1 MAVQCFKTDIYLKL
15 LLKLH
20 ISLKQCYIYMLNQE
34 LDMLSG
40 LLNRDLKSD
49 NRNAVHW
56 RPGGEGRREELGIIR
71 ACHRVWGLGMFP
83 FTFDSLIILIE
94 KLHRNTKLEN
104 WSAPEGPTQW
114 LPSLCHPAIPVS
126 RLFSG
131 GGVAKHTSCPPTLL
145 KIQMAACRCDVLF
158 LYLEINAWYWEP
170 EGRRHPT
177 STFRHPSLC
186 SPVSECHKSNQC
198 MREILCF
205 QSWCTIKITH
215 NSSS

>member
-34 LDMLSG
+34 FDMLSG

-104 WSAPEGPTQW
+104 WSAPEGPHSDCPPSAIRQYLCLVSFQEEVW
-114 LPSLCHPAIPVS
+114 LS
-126 RLFSG
+126 
-131 GGVAKHTSCPPTLL
+131 TPTLL
-145 KIQMAACRCDVLF
+145 KIQMAAYRCDVLF

-215 NSSS
+215 NRSS